1 MDGGHFVEARYS
13 KVDTIDVLFCL
24 YVTQCIYSIRLSP
37 PLLHDK
43 TEVLKH
49 ASFVLQT
56 LDLKTRPYFVSSY
69 YGFYEMRLAVGDV

>member
-1 MDGGHFVEARYS
+1 MLHNVQY
-13 KVDTIDVLFCL
+13 TLFDF
-24 YVTQCIYSIRLSP
+24 
-37 PLLHDK
+37 LHDK
-43 TEVLKH
+43 TKILKH